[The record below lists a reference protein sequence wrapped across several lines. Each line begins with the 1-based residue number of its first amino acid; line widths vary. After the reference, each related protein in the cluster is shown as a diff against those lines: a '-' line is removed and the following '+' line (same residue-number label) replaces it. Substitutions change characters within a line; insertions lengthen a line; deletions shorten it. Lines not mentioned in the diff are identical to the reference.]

1 MPNREGDFDF
11 DVKRH
16 FRIEAGMN
24 SPYGRVQHRVLTN
37 YGCGHG
43 WYQSGVGKEDFQ
55 LGATGSSI
63 ECLGHAI
70 KRPRSAAQDPL
81 YPAKWIKCKH
91 GDIVLDADDG
101 DIILKADNIILEAKG
116 VRDDLSGDIQMTS
129 TKAIH
134 VKTEDLRVKTT
145 TLDVVA
151 DKSSTISAKIQAN
164 LIGGIC
170 NVISRS
176 DMGAS
181 LNLTLI
187 EEIKKSL
194 HTPDQD
200 WDRTAPVVPGS
211 MSVSSDAPNQEI
223 GGSV

>member
-1 MPNREGDFDF
+1 MTSQQGDFDF

-43 WYQSGVGKEDFQ
+43 YYESGIGKEDFQ
-55 LGATGSSI
+55 LGTTGSSI

-70 KRPRSAAQDPL
+70 ERPRSAAQDPV

-116 VRDDLSGDIQMTS
+116 VRDDLSGDIQMHS

-145 TLDVVA
+145 QLDVVA
-151 DKSSTISAKIQAN
+151 TKSSSISASIQNN
-164 LIGGIC
+164 LIGGIVS
-170 NVISRS
+170 VISRT
-176 DMGAS
+176 DMGGS
-181 LNLTLI
+181 VNLTLL
-187 EEIKKSL
+187 EEVKKSL
-194 HTPDQD
+194 WKPDQD
-200 WDRTAPVVPGS
+200 WDR
-211 MSVSSDAPNQEI
+211 SVDNLTVSTDAPNQEI
-223 GGSV
+223 GGTI